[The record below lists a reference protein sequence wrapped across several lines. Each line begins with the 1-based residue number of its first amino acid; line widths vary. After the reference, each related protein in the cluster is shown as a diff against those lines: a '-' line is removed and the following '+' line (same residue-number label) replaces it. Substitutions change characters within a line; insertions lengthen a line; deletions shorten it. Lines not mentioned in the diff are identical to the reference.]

1 MSPTVSKPKTR
12 KDRERVARREEILAA
27 AARIFAQK
35 GFEATTLDEI
45 AEKAEFGKGTLY
57 LYFESKEHLF
67 FSILDEGVQAFHQF
81 VEQKLNEIVDPIQK
95 LQRYIQASFEFVQ
108 GHEDFLK
115 LYLFEMFQPNVLEP
129 RYREKLKRT
138 FRDKLRVLEEIL
150 KPVIDINSVDFDPH
164 QTALALKWLIQGQ
177 YYFALTSS
185 NHDYPRASDFVTRLF
200 FDGIGGKRG
209 KV

>member
-1 MSPTVSKPKTR
+1 MPANQKTKTR

-35 GFEATTLDEI
+35 GFEATTLEEI

-57 LYFESKEHLF
+57 LYFENKEHLF
-67 FSILDEGVQAFHQF
+67 FSILDDGVQAFHEF
-81 VEQKLNEIVDPIQK
+81 VEQKLKEIADPTQK
-95 LQRYIQASFEFVQ
+95 LQCYIQASFEFVQ

-138 FRDKLRVLEEIL
+138 FRDKLRILEEIL
-150 KPVIDINSVDFDPH
+150 KPVFEANAVEFDPH
-164 QTALALKWLIQGQ
+164 QTAWALKWLIQGQ
-177 YYFALTSS
+177 YYFALTSPS
-185 NHDYPRASDFVTRLF
+185 HDYPGAANFVTRLF
-200 FDGIGGKRG
+200 FDGIAGNRG
-209 KV
+209 SV